1 MAANLS
7 EVILVLGNKSDEIIN
22 CISKLSCDYEKLK
35 IVINKDYGE
44 GMSSSIRAEISAA
57 SKELT
62 TVAIFL
68 GDQPFIGPNLI
79 KMLARYFETSEK
91 GIMVKV
97 NKKGP
102 SHPVFFI

>member
-1 MAANLS
+1 M
-7 EVILVLGNKSDEIIN
+7 VLGNKSDEIIN

-35 IVINKDYGE
+35 IVINKDYE
-44 GMSSSIRAEISAA
+44 ESMSSSIRTEVSAA
-57 SKELT
+57 SKELKA
-62 TVAIFL
+62 VVIFL

-79 KMLARYFETSEK
+79 KMLARYFETSGK

-102 SHPVFFI
+102 GHPVFFI